1 MLFLM
6 TGCAGSAGTSGG
18 AQAAPAAEMAAP
30 SAEFQGL
37 WEGTISLSEGNA
49 SATMRFTPEGSSY
62 EIQASVSYQGQGD
75 NASVSRVSFEGE
87 RCSFWMGFDM
97 FGVEVLS
104 KCRLQD
110 GKLTGTIEV
119 YEEGM
124 LVDEGIFTLVK
135 R

>member
-1 MLFLM
+1 
-6 TGCAGSAGTSGG
+6 
-18 AQAAPAAEMAAP
+18 
-30 SAEFQGL
+30 
-37 WEGTISLSEGNA
+37 
-49 SATMRFTPEGSSY
+49 
-62 EIQASVSYQGQGD
+62 
-75 NASVSRVSFEGE
+75 
-87 RCSFWMGFDM
+87 MGFDM